1 MATVTFQNVSLQFG
15 AESVVDDVSLD
26 VHDGELLAIVGSSG
40 AGKSSLLRMAAG
52 LQPPTEG
59 TVLID
64 GQSMANVATADR
76 NVAMVFQDNVLYP
89 FMTVRENVSFPLEIA
104 HEDAAE
110 IERRVNAEARVLAIE
125 QLLDTLPSKLSA
137 GHQQLA
143 QAARAMVRVP
153 DVFLMDEPL
162 ARLDQHLRGKMRR
175 ELRLIQQGYGV
186 TTLFVTNDQAD
197 AMAIA
202 DRIAVMD
209 RGRLHQVGPPL
220 EVFRHPATIAV
231 ASIVG
236 SPPINLI
243 SAKVVEGSP
252 GFWLQMGTSR
262 LRAWP
267 EALGRWVGR
276 SVLVGLRPDAA
287 MVDEDG
293 VLAGTVEHVEYQ
305 GSHSSVF
312 VQLGGTDETI
322 EVRYDDHGAV
332 VGAAVRLAVRSFSLF
347 DPDTGRALAP
357 TSDPAR

>member
-15 AESVVDDVSLD
+15 ADRVVDDVSLE

-52 LQPPTEG
+52 LQPLTDG
-59 TVLID
+59 DVLID
-64 GQSMANVATADR
+64 GQSMADVETARR
-76 NVAMVFQDNVLYP
+76 NIAMVFQDNVLYP

-110 IERRVNAEARVLAIE
+110 IDRRVNAEARVLAIE
-125 QLLDTLPSKLSA
+125 QLLDSLPSKLSA

-162 ARLDQHLRGKMRR
+162 SRLDQHLRGKMRR

-202 DRIAVMD
+202 DRIAVMEG
-209 RGRLHQVGPPL
+209 GRLHQVGHPL
-220 EVFRHPATIAV
+220 EVYRNPATTAV
-231 ASIVG
+231 AAVIG
-236 SPPINLI
+236 SPPMNLI
-243 SAKVVEGSP
+243 LATVVAGSP
-252 GFWLQMGTSR
+252 GFWLEIGASR

-267 EALGRWVGR
+267 EALEAWVGR
-276 SVLVGLRPDAA
+276 SVLVGIRPNAVA
-287 MVDEDG
+287 VDEG
-293 VLAGTVEHVEYQ
+293 GTVSGSVEHVEFQ
-305 GSHSSVF
+305 GSHCYLF
-312 VQLGGTDETI
+312 VDLDGTDDTI
-322 EVRYDDHGAV
+322 EVRHDDPG
-332 VGAAVRLAVRSFSLF
+332 GRDDPAVRLAVRSFSLF
-347 DPDTGRALAP
+347 DPQTGRRLTP
-357 TSDPAR
+357 SSGPAS

>member
-1 MATVTFQNVSLQFG
+1 MATVTFQNVSLQLG
-15 AESVVDDVSLD
+15 SVLVVDDVSLD
-26 VHDGELLAIVGSSG
+26 VHDGELLAIVGASG
-40 AGKSSLLRMAAG
+40 AGKTSLLRMVAG
-52 LQPPTEG
+52 LQLPTGGE
-59 TVLID
+59 VLIGGRPMSEVD
-64 GQSMANVATADR
+64 TAQR

-89 FMTVRENVSFPLEIA
+89 WMTVRKNVSFPLEIA
-104 HEDAAE
+104 HEDETE
-110 IERRVNAEARVLAIE
+110 IERRVSAEARVLAIE
-125 QLLDTLPSKLSA
+125 QLLDSMPSTLSA

-209 RGRLHQVGPPL
+209 RGRLQQVGPPL
-220 EVFRHPATIAV
+220 DVFRHPANIAV
-231 ASIVG
+231 AGVVG

-243 SAKVVEGSP
+243 SAKVVSGTP
-252 GFWLQMGTSR
+252 GFWLQVGTSR

-267 EALGRWVGR
+267 EALDRWVGR
-276 SVLVGLRPDAA
+276 SVLVGIRPDAVG
-287 MVDEDG
+287 VDEGGD
-293 VLAGTVEHVEYQ
+293 LAGTVNHVEYQ
-305 GSHSSVF
+305 GSHSYLF
-312 VQLGGTDETI
+312 VELDGTSDTI
-322 EVRYDDHGAV
+322 GVRRDDVDGRA
-332 VGAAVRLAVRSFSLF
+332 GAAVRVAVQAFTLF

-357 TSDPAR
+357 TSGPW

>member
-15 AESVVDDVSLD
+15 TNRVVNDVSLE
-26 VHDGELLAIVGSSG
+26 VRDGELLAFVGSSG

-52 LQPPTEG
+52 LQPLTGGE
-59 TVLID
+59 VLID
-64 GQSMANVATADR
+64 GRSMADVDTAQR

-110 IERRVNAEARVLAIE
+110 IDRRVNAEARVLAIE

-209 RGRLHQVGPPL
+209 RGRLQQVGPPL
-220 EVFRHPATIAV
+220 EVFRHPATLAV
-231 ASIVG
+231 ASIIG

-243 SAKVVEGSP
+243 SADVVAGSP
-252 GFWLQMGTSR
+252 GFWLRIGSSR

-267 EALGRWVGR
+267 EGLDRWVGR
-276 SVLVGLRPDAA
+276 TVAVGIRPDAA

-293 VLAGTVEHVEYQ
+293 DLTGSVEHVEYQ
-305 GSHSSVF
+305 GSHSYLLVKL
-312 VQLGGTDETI
+312 VGTDETI
-322 EVRYDDHGAV
+322 EVRHADHG
-332 VGAAVRLAVRSFSLF
+332 GIMGESVRLAVRSFSLF
-347 DPDTGRALAP
+347 DPVGGRALAP
-357 TSDPAR
+357 TSGLG